1 MLELTT
7 LLHVATSGPKNITP
21 TSSISAGVTSVAGGI
36 SRGTVN
42 LTPATINVTVTVSN
56 RAPDFL
62 VSVSVFGSFSAH
74 PFVKIVPSPINVTTT
89 VAGSL
94 TVPTGGFSPWTQEW
108 RPPFPLTRWRS

>member
-1 MLELTT
+1 MLEITT
-7 LLHVATSGPKNITP
+7 LLSVATPGVKQITP

-36 SRGTVN
+36 SRGTVK

-62 VSVSVFGSFSAH
+62 VSVSVFGSFAAH
-74 PFVKIVPSPINVTTT
+74 PFVPIVPGTISVAVT
-89 VAGSL
+89 VGGDI
-94 TVPTGGFSPWTQEW
+94 TVPTGGFSPWQQEW